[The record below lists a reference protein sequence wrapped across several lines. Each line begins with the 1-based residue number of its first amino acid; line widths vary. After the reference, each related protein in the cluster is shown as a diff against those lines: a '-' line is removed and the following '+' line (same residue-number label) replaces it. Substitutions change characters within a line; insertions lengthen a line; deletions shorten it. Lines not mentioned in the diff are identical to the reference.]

1 MLTNSKQVYLY
12 GIAGA
17 EKQYKVIAYQFL
29 VDDDISIRNIVY
41 SATMLKIKN
50 PEVERVF
57 AIDNR
62 KGLRQDYQKSI
73 TLNTIESCYI
83 FRDILETEGLEVI

>member
-1 MLTNSKQVYLY
+1 MFTNSKQVYLY

-29 VDDDISIRNIVY
+29 VDDDISIRNIAY
-41 SATMLKIKN
+41 TATMMKVKN
-50 PEVERVF
+50 PSIQRVF

-62 KGLRQDYQKSI
+62 KNLRRYYQ
-73 TLNTIESCYI
+73 E
-83 FRDILETEGLEVI
+83 

>member
-1 MLTNSKQVYLY
+1 MFTNSKQVYLY

-29 VDDDISIRNIVY
+29 VDDDISIRNIAY
-41 SATMLKIKN
+41 TATLMKVKN
-50 PEVERVF
+50 PSIQRVF

-62 KGLRQDYQKSI
+62 KNLRRDYQESI
-73 TLNTIESCYI
+73 KKNTIESCYI
-83 FRDILETEGLEVI
+83 FKDILETEGLEVV